1 MLLSK
6 FKSRIPIA
14 AAAIFAALGL
24 VTVIYYIIYPSAA
37 YFHADCS
44 DTLLWAQ
51 ASYDGKAVFN
61 PDFGYAAMLPI
72 GGATLM
78 LPFISLFGVSVTT
91 HRIGLILFT
100 LILYAAVLFL
110 CRSAKFGWVSSFF
123 TVGVLSLTVASSEK
137 MREIFYEHVIYYS
150 ICVLVFCLIAGLY
163 LRCEK
168 RFEKSSASAIA
179 LGAVALAVTVIFS
192 LDGAQVVAMSIMP
205 VAFALVCETIF
216 SKEKIFSK
224 ANVLPI
230 FYCLTLGAGA
240 VLGLAILRLISN
252 GVEAGYAGAYMSYSN
267 TNEWINN
274 LHKLPED
281 WCLLFGFDA
290 HYGMSILSVESVI
303 NIIRLGAALLTALV
317 PVVCLFF
324 INRFDKPSRLIIL
337 SHFGVTG
344 VIIFGYI
351 FGILS
356 LAAWRLSPII
366 CTGVIVCVVAA
377 REAKNYITLKRVAAI
392 GCAVL
397 TVFSLVSVSVITA
410 MPKNGLDE
418 NRYYHVAQFLD
429 ENGLNYGY
437 ATFWNSQCISVLSD
451 FDVRA
456 ANTDVNEH
464 GITPCRYQSN
474 KNWFEPV
481 EGVDRYFLLLSDR
494 EIETLRNTEDWHY
507 IQEDPVETLEY
518 DGFTIFVFEN
528 TDFLY

>member
-1 MLLSK
+1 MLLSR

-24 VTVIYYIIYPSAA
+24 ITVIYYIIYPSAA

-51 ASYDGKAVFN
+51 ASYDGKAMFN

-100 LILYAAVLFL
+100 LILYAAVIFL
-110 CRSAKFGWVSSFF
+110 CRSAKFGWVSSLF

-137 MREIFYEHVIYYS
+137 LREIFYEHVIYYS
-150 ICVLVFCLIAGLY
+150 ICVLVFCLVAGLY

-192 LDGAQVVAMSIMP
+192 LDGAQVVAMSVMP
-205 VAFALVCETIF
+205 VAFALVCETVF

-230 FYCLTLGAGA
+230 FYCLTLGAGS

-290 HYGMSILSVESVI
+290 YYGMSILSVESVV

-344 VIIFGYI
+344 VIIFG
-351 FGILS
+351 
-356 LAAWRLSPII
+356 
-366 CTGVIVCVVAA
+366 
-377 REAKNYITLKRVAAI
+377 
-392 GCAVL
+392 
-397 TVFSLVSVSVITA
+397 
-410 MPKNGLDE
+410 
-418 NRYYHVAQFLD
+418 
-429 ENGLNYGY
+429 
-437 ATFWNSQCISVLSD
+437 
-451 FDVRA
+451 
-456 ANTDVNEH
+456 
-464 GITPCRYQSN
+464 
-474 KNWFEPV
+474 
-481 EGVDRYFLLLSDR
+481 
-494 EIETLRNTEDWHY
+494 
-507 IQEDPVETLEY
+507 
-518 DGFTIFVFEN
+518 
-528 TDFLY
+528 